1 MATND
6 SKLELDKLHS
16 YDEFPIW
23 EYGAHRLLS
32 QLDLL
37 RFIKTTNPDVPPA
50 AGSDGYPEF
59 NTKQQRAL
67 GIMFKSLDKNTQSL
81 VLDEDTLIGFWRVI
95 KNRFGA
101 RTAGDP
107 VIRTMAD
114 TIKNADP
121 NNVVQ
126 AIAHLNVG
134 FASLSKHAV
143 DLDEKIKIGI
153 LYAVMPDYMNSAISI
168 LDETGNESYS
178 RACNK
183 FVHEYENRKAPS
195 NQANLTCFG
204 CGDTGH
210 MQKNC
215 TKMKKNTGSKE
226 FCRYCKKHG
235 HSIDDC
241 RKLKAKKKQQE
252 RDNKNNNRRNPR
264 YQANVIGT
272 TDSDPFVLLTYL
284 ENEEDLDNLPES
296 INVHYDSNSDS
307 EDIAW
312 DFNTEVS
319 DPLAFAMSDGSN
331 CTEGPFIDSACSVHM
346 WNNKDAFVE
355 YEPLQ
360 NRFVRVGDD
369 FKLKAEGKGRVKVSN
384 IASQVNPTII
394 FTDVLH
400 VPALSKSLISVS
412 ALDDKGCTLTFGG
425 GKCKASAPNDTNIL
439 FSGTKLGESRLYQL
453 DFADEQSNLV
463 DYRHQNDLE
472 LYHHRMGHCSDAVL
486 NKLPSVSTGIT
497 QLTASDRPF
506 CSDCPLGRMQRLPK
520 AGSSNNK
527 ASRPLE
533 LIHCD
538 IKGPVSP
545 LTPSGNKYL
554 IIYLDDFSGFIYPF
568 LLKDRTDQRENFHT
582 FKLHVEKLFGATV
595 ENLLFFRTDGAR
607 EFADSELLTYL
618 ANNGIQH
625 QIRAADQPQQLGR
638 PERAFRTIF
647 NMVRSMLS
655 HAAVNRN
662 LWGEAALTSCF
673 LLNRLPTSSNPD
685 YITPYEMIFSRPP
698 ELSKIRTWGSDCYAF
713 VADSP
718 ALHDR
723 AIKCKLLGFVGEEV
737 HAYRLLNC
745 STNRVVVRYNVIF
758 DESSIFSSSSNSD
771 SNPSF
776 DFSLSSP
783 PAAPSPPDIIQSS
796 SGTPDAAIPSP
807 DVGSDISLP
816 IAARKTP
823 RNVKGVDKLEYHTLG
838 GNIVHADIDDV
849 LQVVGSCYNV
859 YSDSVEPNTYDEAV
873 NGPDSEKW
881 VAAMGEEHQALLD
894 NGTWSYVAAPEDVS
908 LLKCKWV
915 YKIKRNESGDIM
927 KYKARLVAKGFTQEH
942 GVNYF
947 ETFSPVAKIQTI
959 RLIFFLAVQL
969 TCFIVQFDI
978 PNAYIKAPV
987 HEDIYMEQPQG
998 FTTGNS
1004 VLKLIKALYGT
1015 KQAGRC
1021 WNMEFSDFLLS
1032 LGFKQCSFDPCLF
1045 HLVDSNDFL
1054 LLVLYVDD
1062 VLAVSNSQ
1070 QLIDRILHQI
1080 EVQFSITLL
1089 GFPRWFLGIKITK
1102 DDTNSV
1108 FLDQSKA
1115 VMDILKRFRME
1126 SASVVQFPFP
1136 SKSQLMPLQDDDQTN
1151 MPYRS
1156 LVGSLMYLMTS
1167 TRPDLAVA
1175 TSLLGQF
1182 MANPGPSHWNAAKRV
1197 IRYLK
1202 GTPDLSLAIQPCSNL
1217 DPSNMVT
1224 AYSDSDWGKDPS
1236 DRKSY
1241 SGYVVFVG
1249 NSLVSWKCKKQ
1260 SAVALSTAEAEY
1272 MALTLAATEV
1282 IWIRNLL
1289 SEIGFTQQQP
1299 SKVFCDNQ
1307 SAIHMAINDVIG
1319 PKSKHI
1325 AIKFHFIKQA
1335 IANNDIILEYI
1346 PSAQNIAD
1354 FMTKPLDNQ
1363 KFFGFRDSLNLQRT
1377 PGF

>member
-1 MATND
+1 
-6 SKLELDKLHS
+6 
-16 YDEFPIW
+16 
-23 EYGAHRLLS
+23 
-32 QLDLL
+32 
-37 RFIKTTNPDVPPA
+37 
-50 AGSDGYPEF
+50 
-59 NTKQQRAL
+59 
-67 GIMFKSLDKNTQSL
+67 MFKSLDKNTQSL

-486 NKLPSVSTGIT
+486 SKLPSVSTGIT

-506 CSDCPLGRMQRLPK
+506 CSDCPLGRMQQRLPK
-520 AGSSNNK
+520 AGSSNK
-527 ASRPLE
+527 MASRPLE

-807 DVGSDISLP
+807 TDVGSDISLP

-915 YKIKRNESGDIM
+915 YKIKRNES
-927 KYKARLVAKGFTQEH
+927 V
-942 GVNYF
+942 
-947 ETFSPVAKIQTI
+947 P
-959 RLIFFLAVQL
+959 
-969 TCFIVQFDI
+969 
-978 PNAYIKAPV
+978 
-987 HEDIYMEQPQG
+987 ED
-998 FTTGNS
+998 
-1004 VLKLIKALYGT
+1004 V
-1015 KQAGRC
+1015 
-1021 WNMEFSDFLLS
+1021 
-1032 LGFKQCSFDPCLF
+1032 
-1045 HLVDSNDFL
+1045 
-1054 LLVLYVDD
+1054 
-1062 VLAVSNSQ
+1062 
-1070 QLIDRILHQI
+1070 
-1080 EVQFSITLL
+1080 
-1089 GFPRWFLGIKITK
+1089 
-1102 DDTNSV
+1102 
-1108 FLDQSKA
+1108 
-1115 VMDILKRFRME
+1115 
-1126 SASVVQFPFP
+1126 
-1136 SKSQLMPLQDDDQTN
+1136 
-1151 MPYRS
+1151 
-1156 LVGSLMYLMTS
+1156 
-1167 TRPDLAVA
+1167 
-1175 TSLLGQF
+1175 SLLKC
-1182 MANPGPSHWNAAKRV
+1182 KRV